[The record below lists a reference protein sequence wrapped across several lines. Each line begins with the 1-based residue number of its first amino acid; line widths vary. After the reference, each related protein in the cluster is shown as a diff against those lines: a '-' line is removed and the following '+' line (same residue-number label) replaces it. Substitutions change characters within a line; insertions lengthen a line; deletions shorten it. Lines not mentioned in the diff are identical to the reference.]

1 MSGNSYRI
9 IYQGKIAQG
18 HSVEEVK
25 RNLTSLFKLSAEKM
39 KQLFSGKKFV
49 VAKNVD
55 YEAAMRYK
63 MAFETAGATCKVE
76 ELPTEPVLELVSEPN
91 HDESPTSERL
101 EKITCPKCGFEQEK
115 TEECRRCGI
124 IINKYLENREQ
135 AEEMPYVTPAAPRRA
150 RQQYFS
156 VSKLKLVVLSLVTF
170 GLYEIYW
177 FYKNWKLVKIRT
189 GQNIRPF
196 WRAVF
201 AIFFCYSLF
210 KSVKQ
215 SAHSLGIPCQ
225 MSPGLLACVYIV
237 LSATWRLPDPLW
249 LVGLLAFLPLV
260 SVQGVINEV
269 NLKGTHGHEPN
280 DRFTWGN
287 IAVILIG
294 GLFLLLS
301 VIGALVPV

>member
-1 MSGNSYRI
+1 MPENSYRI

-39 KQLFSGKKFV
+39 EQLFSGRRFV
-49 VAKNVD
+49 VAKDVD
-55 YEAAMRYK
+55 YESAMRYK
-63 MAFETAGATCKVE
+63 MAFETAGATCRVE
-76 ELPTEPVLELVSEPN
+76 ELATEPKLELVSEVDQYETPR
-91 HDESPTSERL
+91 SEQV

-124 IINKYLENREQ
+124 IINKYLDNQEKT
-135 AEEMPYVTPAAPRRA
+135 EEMPHVTPAAPRRA
-150 RQQYFS
+150 RQQYFG
-156 VSKLKLVVLSLVTF
+156 VSKPKLVVLSLVTF

-177 FYKNWKLVKIRT
+177 FYKNWMLVKIRT

-201 AIFFCYSLF
+201 SVFFCYSLF

-215 SAHSLGIPCQ
+215 SANSLGIPCQ
-225 MSPGLLACVYIV
+225 MSPGLLACAYIL
-237 LSATWRLPDPLW
+237 LSAMWDLPDPFW
-249 LVGLLAFLPLV
+249 LVGLLGFLPLV

-269 NLKGTHGHEPN
+269 NAKAASTREQSS
-280 DRFTWGN
+280 
-287 IAVILIG
+287 AYS
-294 GLFLLLS
+294 LS
-301 VIGALVPV
+301 NVSWV

>member
-1 MSGNSYRI
+1 MSENSYRI

-25 RNLTSLFKLSAEKM
+25 RNLTSLFKLSAKKM
-39 KQLFSGKKFV
+39 EQLFSGKKFV

-76 ELPTEPVLELVSEPN
+76 ELLTEPVLELVSDSDHNET
-91 HDESPTSERL
+91 PTSEPL

-124 IINKYLENREQ
+124 IINKYRENREQ

-150 RQQYFS
+150 RHQYFS
-156 VSKLKLVVLSLVTF
+156 VSKPKLVVLSLVTF

-189 GQNIRPF
+189 GRNIRPF

-201 AIFFCYSLF
+201 SVFFCHSLF
-210 KSVKQ
+210 KFIQDSAISHDCQ
-215 SAHSLGIPCQ
+215 SSI
-225 MSPGLLACVYIV
+225 SPGLLTCVYIA
-237 LSATWRLPDPLW
+237 LTASWRLPDPFGF
-249 LVGLLAFLPLV
+249 VSLLTFLPLLP
-260 SVQGVINEV
+260 VQGAINEI
-269 NLKGTHGHEPN
+269 NEKTAITIQP
-280 DRFTWGN
+280 DS
-287 IAVILIG
+287 AYS
-294 GLFLLLS
+294 LS
-301 VIGALVPV
+301 NVSWA

>member
-1 MSGNSYRI
+1 MSENSYRI

-39 KQLFSGKKFV
+39 EQLFSGKKFV
-49 VAKNVD
+49 VAKNVN

-91 HDESPTSERL
+91 HDETPTSEPL

-150 RQQYFS
+150 RQQYFG
-156 VSKLKLVVLSLVTF
+156 VSKPKLAVLSLVTF

-201 AIFFCYSLF
+201 AIFYCYSLF

-215 SAHSLGIPCQ
+215 SANSLGIPCQ
-225 MSPGLLACVYIV
+225 MSPGLLTCAYIV
-237 LSATWRLPDPLW
+237 LSAMWDLPDPFW
-249 LVGLLAFLPLV
+249 LVSLLAFLPLV

-269 NLKGTHGHEPN
+269 NAKAAPTREQSG
-280 DRFTWGN
+280 
-287 IAVILIG
+287 AYS
-294 GLFLLLS
+294 LS
-301 VIGALVPV
+301 NVSWA